1 MECFAAFLS
10 HADHHVG
17 RVLDFLAEIGRL
29 DNTLVFVLSDN
40 GASSEGGV
48 HGSLNDARPWNL
60 QGSPVAEAV
69 ARIDEL
75 GGPTVHN
82 NYPWGWTVA
91 GNTPFRRWKREVHE
105 GGVADPLIVSWPA
118 GIGARGE
125 VRSQYVHAIDIAPTV
140 LDVVGAEAPDEIDGV
155 AQTPLDGRSFR
166 RTFDDDN
173 ATSARETQ
181 YFEMLGCRA
190 IYHDGWKAVV
200 YQPLLDETAD
210 FGEDAWELYHV
221 AEDASECHDLAAEQ
235 PDKLRELVAL
245 WWREAEANNV
255 LPLDNA
261 PFDAIFGEERP
272 AHGARQRYV
281 YYPFAGPVTEEAAVN
296 VRNRSHR
303 IIAEV
308 EIPAGGA
315 QGILLAQGSILG
327 GYALFVRDG
336 LLHYAHSFVGLEA
349 HRVTATTELAPGA
362 HTLVFRFD
370 KTGEHQGRGTLLVDG
385 DEVGAGDIPRFT
397 PTRFS
402 ITDDGL
408 TCGYDLGMPVVDDY
422 QAPFPFTGVLDRVT
436 VEVDGGP
443 FVDPEAEAD
452 LSLRAQ

>member
-1 MECFAAFLS
+1 
-10 HADHHVG
+10 
-17 RVLDFLAEIGRL
+17 
-29 DNTLVFVLSDN
+29 
-40 GASSEGGV
+40 
-48 HGSLNDARPWNL
+48 
-60 QGSPVAEAV
+60 
-69 ARIDEL
+69 
-75 GGPTVHN
+75 
-82 NYPWGWTVA
+82 
-91 GNTPFRRWKREVHE
+91 
-105 GGVADPLIVSWPA
+105 
-118 GIGARGE
+118 
-125 VRSQYVHAIDIAPTV
+125 
-140 LDVVGAEAPDEIDGV
+140 
-155 AQTPLDGRSFR
+155 
-166 RTFDDDN
+166 
-173 ATSARETQ
+173 
-181 YFEMLGCRA
+181 
-190 IYHDGWKAVV
+190 VV
-200 YQPLLDETAD
+200 YQPLLDQTAD

-221 AEDASECHDLAAEQ
+221 AEDASECHDLAADQ

>member
-1 MECFAAFLS
+1 
-10 HADHHVG
+10 
-17 RVLDFLAEIGRL
+17 
-29 DNTLVFVLSDN
+29 
-40 GASSEGGV
+40 
-48 HGSLNDARPWNL
+48 
-60 QGSPVAEAV
+60 
-69 ARIDEL
+69 
-75 GGPTVHN
+75 VHN

-125 VRSQYVHAIDIAPTV
+125 VRGQYVHAIDIAPTV
-140 LDVVGAEAPDEIDGV
+140 LDVLGAAAPAEIDGV

-173 ATSARETQ
+173 ATSARDTQ

-200 YQPLLDETAD
+200 YQPLLDQTPD

-221 AEDASECHDLAAEQ
+221 AEDASECHDLATEQ
-235 PDKLRELVAL
+235 PDKLQELVAL

-281 YYPFAGPVTEEAAVN
+281 YYPFGGPVTEAAAVN
-296 VRNRSHR
+296 VRNRSHH
-303 IIAEV
+303 ITAEV

-327 GYALFVRDG
+327 GYVLFVRHG

-349 HRVTATTELAPGA
+349 HR
-362 HTLVFRFD
+362 
-370 KTGEHQGRGTLLVDG
+370 DG
-385 DEVGAGDIPRFT
+385 DDRAGAGHAHARVPVRQDRRARGAGHAARGRRRGRRGRHPPLYAHPLLDHRRRADVRLRPRHA
-397 PTRFS
+397 R
-402 ITDDGL
+402 
-408 TCGYDLGMPVVDDY
+408 
-422 QAPFPFTGVLDRVT
+422 RRR
-436 VEVDGGP
+436 
-443 FVDPEAEAD
+443 
-452 LSLRAQ
+452 LRGAVPIHR